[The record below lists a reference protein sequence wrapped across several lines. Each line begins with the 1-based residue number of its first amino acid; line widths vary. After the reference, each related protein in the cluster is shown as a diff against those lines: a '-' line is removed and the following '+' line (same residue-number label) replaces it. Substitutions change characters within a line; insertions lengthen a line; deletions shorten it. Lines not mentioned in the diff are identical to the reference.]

1 MLKEAGLPVELWDE
15 AAMTDAYLR
24 NRTDIEPEIDDQ
36 RITPEEAWTGEKPSI
51 DYIRVWGCKYYSYVN
66 PKSLPGKGRQ
76 DKLMDR
82 SRVAVFVGYEENT
95 IKQFRIYAPD
105 LGYVTR
111 TSLIIFNESQKG
123 GTVDLRVRTTPNTLP
138 DRKPR
143 GRPRKDPAAD
153 APIPSRSEIDPEED
167 HITADAN
174 RKPGL

>member
-24 NRTDIEPEIDDQ
+24 NRTDIGPEINDQ

-51 DYIRVWGCKYYSYVN
+51 DHIRVWGCKCYSYVN
-66 PKSLPGKGRQ
+66 PKSLPPKGRQ

-82 SRVAVFVGYEENT
+82 GRVAVFVGYEENT

-111 TSLIIFNESQKG
+111 MSVPSYGQLNRGS
-123 GTVDLRVRTTPNTLP
+123 GTGTRMGWARACVADSCPWSSHLMFMGPVRVRPHWFYTYSSSFCELFPC
-138 DRKPR
+138 
-143 GRPRKDPAAD
+143 
-153 APIPSRSEIDPEED
+153 I
-167 HITADAN
+167 
-174 RKPGL
+174 